1 MTIFIYNYY
10 KMDTIIDIDD
20 ERVGHMDMRCSHFQ
34 CYEYCRCVGIVIFM
48 VSGFGVGLVFLIK
61 FIVGDI

>member
-1 MTIFIYNYY
+1 
-10 KMDTIIDIDD
+10 MDTIIDIDD

-34 CYEYCRCVGIVIFM
+34 CYEYFRCIGIVIFM
-48 VSGFGVGLVFLIK
+48 IGGFGVGLVFLIK